1 MTFIVEDGTGL
12 TDSNT
17 YMDADDIRAYA
28 LSRGYVLPSVSGDVD
43 PIAPAMVLAMDYLET
58 LLYTGEEARFGQALQ
73 WPRKFYRWATP
84 REWLLPT
91 KIKSAQAQL
100 VIEQTMNS
108 INLFQSQAGF
118 NQNGGFVTLDKT
130 DVLETRYSEKVIPAG
145 PDMPAVTALLRELTV
160 GGTGLM
166 SVRV

>member
-28 LSRGYVLPSVSGDVD
+28 LARGITLAAVSDDVD
-43 PIAPAMVLAMDYLET
+43 PISPFMVMAMDYLEA
-58 LLYTGEEARFGQALQ
+58 LLYTGEKGSRQQALS
-73 WPRKFYRWATP
+73 WPRKFWRCAPAADWVM
-84 REWLLPT
+84 PT
-91 KIKSAQAQL
+91 KIQSAQAQL
-100 VIEQTMNS
+100 VIEQSNGIS
-108 INLFQSQAGF
+108 LFQSQAGF
-118 NQNGGFVTLDKT
+118 NQNGGFITLDKT

-145 PDMPAVTALLRELTV
+145 PDMPAVTALLRELVV
-160 GGTGLM
+160 GGNGLL